1 VKGRR
6 GVPEIAR
13 RKQLAAPQ
21 RLGSLSHQHA
31 VHNHIAAYWKILCD
45 ELMFCGNIGQQQVV
59 VASEIYKFALA
70 QIGQRNENVVS
81 RVELQNA
88 PL

>member
-1 VKGRR
+1 
-6 GVPEIAR
+6 
-13 RKQLAAPQ
+13 
-21 RLGSLSHQHA
+21 
-31 VHNHIAAYWKILCD
+31 
-45 ELMFCGNIGQQQVV
+45 MFCGNIGQQQVV